1 MKNIK
6 RAMKLLAVSCIV
18 CISIT
23 VPSFASQNV
32 SIQIYQQPNNL
43 LKPGSSE
50 IIKFV
55 IKNNTNQK
63 MTLDKIYMMEK
74 SKTVDEK
81 PALSKGFEEMAKYTD
96 ITIKQ
101 TGNESNKVKSGL
113 KDMLGEKNG
122 VNLKNNVS
130 IYPGKEQ
137 AFDMTIDMNEAM
149 GNDAQSLSKVFS
161 LGTVYNLT
169 STGGGGGT
177 TSPDK
182 PTNPN
187 KPINQSKPGQS
198 HKPSNS
204 NRSNVGGSTDKL
216 PQTGSII
223 NSTTLTVL
231 GIAVAGLGVALDRKS
246 SDKGGKSDE

>member
-6 RAMKLLAVSCIV
+6 RVMKSLAVSCIV

-23 VPSFASQNV
+23 VPSFAYQNENV
-32 SIQIYQQPNNL
+32 SIQIYQQPNKL
-43 LKPGSSE
+43 LKPGASE
-50 IIKFV
+50 VIKFV

-63 MTLDKIYMMEK
+63 MTVDKIYMMEK

-81 PALSKGFEEMAKYTD
+81 PSLSKKFEEMAKYTD

-137 AFDMTIDMNEAM
+137 SFDMTIDMNEAM

-169 STGGGGGT
+169 SSGGGT
-177 TSPDK
+177 TDPDK
-182 PTNPN
+182 PTDP
-187 KPINQSKPGQS
+187 SKPGQS

-216 PQTGSII
+216 PQTGSIV

-231 GIAVAGLGVALDRKS
+231 GIAVAGLGIALDRKS
-246 SDKGGKSDE
+246 SNKGGKSDE